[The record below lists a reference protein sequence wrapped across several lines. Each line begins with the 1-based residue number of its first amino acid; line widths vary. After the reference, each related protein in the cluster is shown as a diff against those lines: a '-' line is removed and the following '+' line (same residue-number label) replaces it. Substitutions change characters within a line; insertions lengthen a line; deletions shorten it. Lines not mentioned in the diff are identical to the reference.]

1 MNSTV
6 GEILADTARRFP
18 DKTAIICDDK
28 TVTYREL
35 DSRVNQRAHGFLQAG
50 IVSKERVAVLL
61 SNSIELVEIYFAIA
75 RLGCVT
81 IPLNYRLTGNELS
94 FILENANPAALIMGE
109 EFNAKAHDLKGQ
121 LKKLDILITIGKE
134 TGKNEGFDHLCR
146 NQPDHGPAVEVV
158 PQDESFIV
166 YTSGTTGIP
175 RGVVLTHANNFFNTL
190 NYSSAYQM
198 EERDVELA
206 LTPMFHSSTL
216 GRIVTYVFNG
226 VTFITSRRFD
236 PEKAIGLV
244 SKHRVTSITQSPT
257 MYVALLN
264 VRGTDSDFSG
274 SVRRIVSGAAPLFP
288 AIRSRLAKRF
298 PHAGIYDLY
307 GLTEAAPGVSILKPD
322 DPPEKITSVGKPMK
336 HVTVKI
342 VDDEGKQLPPGE
354 TGEIVCRGPNLMKG
368 YYNDL
373 PLTQAVLRDG
383 WLYTGDTG
391 RMDQDGYL
399 YLTGRRKE
407 LILRGGENIY
417 PSEVEAV
424 LHQHP
429 GIKEA
434 AVIGV
439 SDEYWG
445 ETVKALVVPKPGAT
459 LREEEII
466 TFCTSQLA
474 HYKRPESV
482 TIISSLPKNAAGKV
496 MKSHLGTLLTKLNN
510 FDR

>member
-1 MNSTV
+1 MKVVNYTV
-6 GEILADTARRFP
+6 GEILADTACKFP

-35 DSRVNQRAHGFLQAG
+35 DSRVNQRAHGFLKRG
-50 IVSKERVAVLL
+50 IVSKRRVAVLL
-61 SNSIELVEIYFAIA
+61 SNSIELVEVYFALA

-81 IPLNYRLTGNELS
+81 IPLNYRLAASELS
-94 FILENANPAALIMGE
+94 FLLEHANPAALIMGV
-109 EFNAKAHDLKGQ
+109 EFNSLAHELKGL
-121 LKKLDILITIGKE
+121 LKKPDYLFTIGKE
-134 TGKNEGFDHLCR
+134 AGKNEGFDYLCR
-146 NQPDHGPAVEVV
+146 NQPEHRPAVEVV
-158 PQDESFIV
+158 PEDESFIV
-166 YTSGTTGIP
+166 YTSGTTGRP
-175 RGVVLTHANNFFNTL
+175 RGVVLTHANNFVNTL

-264 VRGTDSDFSG
+264 VMDRESYSSG

-288 AIRSRLAKRF
+288 AIRSKLAKRF

-336 HVTVKI
+336 HVIVKI
-342 VDDEGKQLPPGE
+342 VDDEGSELPPGE

-373 PLTQAVLRDG
+373 PLTQEVLRDG

-391 RMDQDGYL
+391 KMDQDGYL
-399 YLTGRRKE
+399 YLIGRKKE

-417 PSEVEAV
+417 PAEVEAV

-429 GIKEA
+429 GIKEV

-439 SDEYWG
+439 PDEYWG
-445 ETVKALVVPKPGAT
+445 ETVKALVVPKPGVT
-459 LREEEII
+459 LRAEEII

-482 TIISSLPKNAAGKV
+482 TFISSLPKNAAGKV
-496 MKSHLGTLLTKLNN
+496 MKTHLG
-510 FDR
+510 DVVD